1 MHIKHVVPTND
12 TQSSRTRMWPFS
24 ATLLLIAGGT
34 WLARALQ
41 ARSMGLMPVSIGT
54 HSLAKNQTGDVLTF
68 EVRERQRTGGCISS
82 LIAQQ
87 EDQAR
92 TVSPKLCKSQ

>member
-1 MHIKHVVPTND
+1 MAYTC
-12 TQSSRTRMWPFS
+12 SSS
-24 ATLLLIAGGT
+24 QVDGSYAGEHRD
-34 WLARALQ
+34 AFAPS
-41 ARSMGLMPVSIGT
+41 RSTPRHSNAVSIV
-54 HSLAKNQTGDVLTF
+54 HFSLAKNLTGDVLTF